1 MYRKKAWRIL
11 GLLMVALLVLLIAG
25 GCGGKSATQNNA
37 PSQEKKE
44 GTAATSGKYP
54 EKPIT
59 IIVPYAAGGSTDA
72 LARAIEKVWTKYSP
86 QPVMIVNK
94 PGAGGVE
101 GREFVKTSKPDGY
114 TLMIGYGSGEDLIG
128 PQLQK
133 VPYDPLKDFTPIA
146 RMSIHSTI
154 ICVPGNSQ
162 FKSMQELIN
171 WAKTSKQPVTASVS
185 TATGNVN
192 ITMRGIG
199 KVTGIN
205 IVPIPHQGGA
215 QAITDLIGGHTI
227 VGGGSGNEV
236 APHIQAGRL
245 RPLAVD
251 LPERDP
257 AFPDVPTLKEQG
269 INFYSWGSVKG
280 IAAPAGTP
288 KEVVDYLAGVLK
300 KVSEDPEF
308 KESMKNLYQP
318 ILYMGPEEYQKFFKE
333 AYDYF
338 GKLIKDLNITL
349 Q

>member
-1 MYRKKAWRIL
+1 MQCRRKLWV
-11 GLLMVALLVLLIAG
+11 GLCLVLATLMVMLLAS
-25 GCGGKSATQNNA
+25 GCGKSS
-37 PSQEKKE
+37 SQSSKDAGA
-44 GTAATSGKYP
+44 GTKTNFP

-72 LARAIEKVWTKYSP
+72 LARAIEKVWPKYSS

-101 GREFVKTSKPDGY
+101 GREFVKSAKPDGY
-114 TLMIGYGSGEDLIG
+114 TLMMGYGSGEDLIG

-133 VPYDPLKDFTPIA
+133 VPYDPLKDFTPVA

-154 ICVPGNSQ
+154 ICVPANSQ

-171 WAKTSKQPVTASVS
+171 WAKTSKEPVTASVS

-205 IVPIPHQGGA
+205 MVPVPHQGGA
-215 QAITDLIGGHTI
+215 QAVTDLIGGHTI
-227 VGGGSGNEV
+227 LGGGSGNEV

-245 RPLAVD
+245 RPIAVD

-288 KEVVDYLAGVLK
+288 KEVVNYLADVLK
-300 KVSEDPEF
+300 KVSEDPDF
-308 KESMKNLYQP
+308 KAAMKNLSQP
-318 ILYMGPEEYQKFFKE
+318 ILYMGPDDFSKFFKD

-338 GKLIKDLNITL
+338 GKTVKDLNITL
-349 Q
+349 K